1 MKRAWLFAMILIPLI
16 TIAQDRSM
24 HNKLSPNFSSNRS
37 ALSKY
42 SRFQIFTTDL
52 PTLMNILKQYKMDN
66 KIIGQYSRVVV
77 IEAPWKAIDSLLIS
91 SPIIQFIEPVR
102 VPKEETALNEFDLS
116 VNSVNLVHEQFP
128 FSGHGMVVSVKENKP
143 DTTDI
148 DLTGRWLPNPL
159 ASPFVNSHATNMSTI
174 IGGAGNSFYT
184 GKGVAWG
191 TSITSSNFTT
201 LLPDSDA
208 SYQQSGVTIQNHSYG
223 TGVENY
229 YGADAAAYDES
240 AIRNPALLHVFSS
253 GNSGDR
259 MSTAGNYAG
268 IPTYANL
275 TGSFKMAKNIITVGA
290 VDSFYNVAF
299 LSSKGPGFD
308 GRVKPEISA
317 FSLDGTSGAAAIVS
331 GTALLLQELYK
342 QKNAGALPP
351 SSLVKAILLNTADD
365 VGRKEVDYQTGFG
378 NLNAYKAM
386 KGMDEQKYFS
396 NSTNGQQQTYTL
408 TIPSAIR
415 KLRITLCWTDPAALP
430 NTSKALV
437 NDLDMKLVH
446 QSGNSWLPW
455 VLSSSPHLD
464 SISKP
469 AQRNRDT
476 LNNVEQI
483 TLDNPEEG
491 LYTIFIDG
499 TVKSGPQQY
508 YVSYHLELENSFQW
522 YYPTTKDFLQA
533 GKNAVLRFQ
542 SGYEGNG
549 LLEYS
554 VNNGASWSTIST
566 SVNLSQQYYRWTVPN
581 VVSPVMFRMK
591 INSDTYLSDTSTI
604 SKLSQLQVGFNCI
617 DSVLLFWD
625 KKNSPPYTVYT
636 LGEKYL
642 EPIATTTDTSIVLKN
657 PSPDRLYYAVAPNV
671 NGLIGLKTYTI
682 NYSLQGIGCYVKS
695 FLVDLVNNEE
705 ARIKLELGSQYDIDS
720 LILEKSGKTGF
731 TRVRNIPLGSS
742 LSYVLS
748 DTELQSGGNTYRIK
762 IVLANGRSIYTSS
775 ETVYYLPSDYLLF
788 PNPAKDR
795 IQIISKLGDV
805 GVLNI
810 YNSTGQKI
818 MERKITDRIQTILL
832 PQLRRGVYYV
842 MITREGKKAFLQ
854 SIVIQ

>member
-1 MKRAWLFAMILIPLI
+1 MKRAWLFALILVPLI
-16 TIAQDRSM
+16 TIAQESLF
-24 HNKLSPNFSSNRS
+24 HEKLSPNYSSDRRS
-37 ALSKY
+37 LSKFT
-42 SRFQIFTTDL
+42 RFHIATSDL
-52 PTLMNILKQYKMDN
+52 PGLSKILRQHRLDGKVLVQYL
-66 KIIGQYSRVVV
+66 GVVV
-77 IEAPWKAIDSLLIS
+77 LEAPWKTIDSLVLP
-91 SPIIQFIEPVR
+91 SPKVQFVEPVR
-102 VPKEETALNEFDLS
+102 VPKEEAALNEFDLS
-116 VNSVNLVHEQFP
+116 TNSVNQVHEQF
-128 FSGHGMVVSVKENKP
+128 FLSGIGMVASVKENRP

-148 DLTGRWLPNPL
+148 DLRGRWLPNPL
-159 ASPFVNSHATNMSTI
+159 ASPFVNSHATTMSTI

-191 TSITSSNFTT
+191 TSITSSNFAT
-201 LLPDSDA
+201 LLPDQDA

-229 YGADAAAYDES
+229 YGADASAYDES

-259 MSTAGNYAG
+259 TSTAGNYTG

-308 GRVKPEISA
+308 GRIKPEISA

-342 QKNAGALPP
+342 QKNANALPP

-378 NLNAYKAM
+378 NLNAFKAM
-386 KGMDEQKYFS
+386 KSMNEQKYFS

-408 TIPSAIR
+408 TLPSGIR
-415 KLRITLCWTDPAALP
+415 KLKITLCWTDPAALP

-455 VLSSSPHLD
+455 VLSSFPHLD

-491 LYTIFIDG
+491 LYTIFING
-499 TVKSGPQQY
+499 NLKSGPQQY
-508 YVSYHLELENSFQW
+508 HISYHLELENSFQW
-522 YYPTTKDFLQA
+522 YYPTTKDFLQP

-542 SGYEGNG
+542 SGYEGNAT
-549 LLEYS
+549 LEYS
-554 VNNGASWSTIST
+554 LNKGASWSVIST
-566 SVNLSQQYYRWTVPN
+566 SVNLSQRYYQWKVPD
-581 VVSPVMFRMK
+581 VVSAVMFRMK
-591 INSDTYLSDTSTI
+591 INNDTYLSDTSII

-617 DSVLLFWD
+617 DSILLFWD
-625 KKNSPPYTVYT
+625 KSNSPPYTVYT

-642 EPIATTTDTSIVLKN
+642 EPIATTTDTSIVLKKPLLN
-657 PSPDRLYYAVAPNV
+657 GLYYAVAPNV
-671 NGLIGLKTYTI
+671 NGLMGLKSYTI
-682 NYSLQGIGCYVKS
+682 NYLLQGVGCYIKS
-695 FLVDLVNNEE
+695 FLVDLVNNE

-720 LILEKSGKTGF
+720 LILEKSGRTGF
-731 TRVRNIPLGSS
+731 TRVRYIPLGSS
-742 LSYVLS
+742 LSYAVS
-748 DTELQSGGNTYRIK
+748 DNELQSGGNTYRIR

-788 PNPAKDR
+788 PNPAKGR
-795 IQIISKLGDV
+795 IQIISKSDDV
-805 GVLNI
+805 AVLNI

-818 MERKITDRIQTILL
+818 MERKITERIQTILL
-832 PQLRRGVYYV
+832 AQLRRGVYYV

-854 SIVIQ
+854 PIVIQ